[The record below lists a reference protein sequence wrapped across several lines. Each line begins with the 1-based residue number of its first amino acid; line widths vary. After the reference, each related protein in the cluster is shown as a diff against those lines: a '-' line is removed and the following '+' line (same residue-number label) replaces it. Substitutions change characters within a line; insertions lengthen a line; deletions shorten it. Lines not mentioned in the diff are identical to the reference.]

1 MSLLKKTIKA
11 TSPFDWILLV
21 LLLFFS
27 LTGFIFVGRLM
38 PAGETVIVEV
48 NGKTVY
54 KLALSEDR
62 IVDVKGPIGVTK
74 VEVKD
79 GRVRVLYSPCPEKIG
94 MKQGWIRRG
103 VIICVPNRVVVS
115 IKGGKARGVD
125 AITG

>member
-1 MSLLKKTIKA
+1 MSLLKKTIKE
-11 TSPFDWILLV
+11 TSPLDWILLV
-21 LLLFFS
+21 FLLFFS

-48 NGKTVY
+48 NGKIVY

-62 IVDVKGPIGVTK
+62 IVDVKGPIGITK

-115 IKGGKARGVD
+115 IKGGKVRGVD

>member
-1 MSLLKKTIKA
+1 V
-11 TSPFDWILLV
+11 F
-21 LLLFFS
+21 LLFFY

-79 GRVRVLYSPCPEKIG
+79 GRVRVLYSPCPEKIC

-115 IKGGKARGVD
+115 IKGGKVRGVD

>member
-1 MSLLKKTIKA
+1 MLCQIFLAHIWLIRVLL
-11 TSPFDWILLV
+11 FFLF
-21 LLLFFS
+21 LLFFS

-62 IVDVKGPIGVTK
+62 IVDVKGPIGITK

-115 IKGGKARGVD
+115 IKGGKVRGVD

>member
-1 MSLLKKTIKA
+1 MSLLKKTIKE
-11 TSPFDWILLV
+11 TSPLDWILLV
-21 LLLFFS
+21 FLLFFS

-62 IVDVKGPIGVTK
+62 IVDVKGPIGITK

-115 IKGGKARGVD
+115 IKGGKVRGVD